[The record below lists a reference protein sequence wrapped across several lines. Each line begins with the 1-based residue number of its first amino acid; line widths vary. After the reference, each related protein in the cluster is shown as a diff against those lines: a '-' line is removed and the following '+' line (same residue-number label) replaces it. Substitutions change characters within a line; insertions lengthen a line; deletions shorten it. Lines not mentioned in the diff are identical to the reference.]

1 MSKVTTT
8 LHNRWLKT
16 PGYKEAFDTSQAEFE
31 LARQL
36 IETRIKSGLSQ
47 GELATKMG
55 TSQSTIARL
64 ESGAS
69 MPSMRTLTKFAQATN
84 SQLQILFKPVKVT
97 KTRAAA

>member
-16 PGYKEAFDTSQAEFE
+16 PGYKEAYIASHAEFE

-47 GELATKMG
+47 SELATKMG

-64 ESGAS
+64 ESGTS
-69 MPSMRTLTKFAQATN
+69 MPSIRTLTKFAKATN
-84 SQLQILFKPVKVT
+84 SQLKILFKPIKAVINP
-97 KTRAAA
+97 AEA

>member
-1 MSKVTTT
+1 MSKINT
-8 LHNRWLKT
+8 LHNRWMKT
-16 PGYKEAFDTSQAEFE
+16 PGYKEAFEESRIEFE

-47 GELATKMG
+47 EELATKMG

-64 ESGAS
+64 ESGTS

-84 SQLQILFKPVKVT
+84 SQVQIMFKPI
-97 KTRAAA
+97 RASKARAVSV

>member
-8 LHNRWLKT
+8 LHKRWLKT
-16 PGYKEAFDTSQAEFE
+16 PGYKEAFDTSQAEFD
-31 LARQL
+31 LSRQL

-64 ESGAS
+64 ESGTS

-84 SQLQILFKPVKVT
+84 SQLQILFKPVKVA

>member
-1 MSKVTTT
+1 MSKITT
-8 LHNRWLKT
+8 LHQRWLKSR
-16 PGYKEAFDTSQAEFE
+16 GYKEAFEESRAEFE

-47 GELATKMG
+47 EQLANKMG

-69 MPSMRTLTKFAQATN
+69 MPSMRTLTKFAEATN
-84 SQLQILFKPVKVT
+84 SQLQILFKPTKPAKVS
-97 KTRAAA
+97 ASA

>member
-1 MSKVTTT
+1 MSKITT
-8 LHNRWLKT
+8 LHQRWLKS
-16 PGYKEAFDTSQAEFE
+16 PGYKEALEESQAEFE

-47 GELATKMG
+47 EQLASKMG

-69 MPSMRTLTKFAQATN
+69 MPSIRTLTKFAQATN
-84 SQLQILFKPVKVT
+84 SQLQILFKPSKPAKV
-97 KTRAAA
+97 RAPA